1 MEKRGLN
8 ATDIDWEPVS
18 EVPEEYGDVHS
29 QDFENLEDHHHHRG
43 GDEDQLPT
51 TSKHQGHYGAV
62 PPVQPQRR
70 YPVGYN
76 EDEDLIN
83 PKLEPNE
90 EPDHDQVMRESK
102 YFNNLFKVDKGPR
115 RQNLEL
121 SIKQKSTEELLD
133 ECQNFQKIISS
144 GNALLLSQVDVVDMD
159 RINKTFDEVKMR
171 LKNQLEMA
179 KREKE
184 AEARRAAEAQR
195 AMEAREAAAARRAME
210 VKEAERRAVEAR
222 KAMEA
227 EEEAERRAA
236 EALRSKAGV
245 SSQDGVRYGG
255 GNGRISPGKYDGLA
269 PPQTIAPD
277 HLRPAGGPRQP
288 SRPIHK
294 QAVNYE
300 AYFAVLSKH
309 LGVAIA
315 RTLLEEHEKGI
326 SSIYKDSDAIAAW
339 MIGLGYHGVHWT
351 EEIFVALED
360 KIVNGE
366 IEPMRIVDG
375 LLKSYGLDW
384 PPKVPRALK
393 RD

>member
-1 MEKRGLN
+1 M
-8 ATDIDWEPVS
+8 S

-184 AEARRAAEAQR
+184 AEA
-195 AMEAREAAAARRAME
+195 
-210 VKEAERRAVEAR
+210 
-222 KAMEA
+222 
-227 EEEAERRAA
+227 
-236 EALRSKAGV
+236 LS
-245 SSQDGVRYGG
+245 
-255 GNGRISPGKYDGLA
+255 L
-269 PPQTIAPD
+269 
-277 HLRPAGGPRQP
+277 
-288 SRPIHK
+288 IH
-294 QAVNYE
+294 
-300 AYFAVLSKH
+300 
-309 LGVAIA
+309 I
-315 RTLLEEHEKGI
+315 
-326 SSIYKDSDAIAAW
+326 
-339 MIGLGYHGVHWT
+339 
-351 EEIFVALED
+351 
-360 KIVNGE
+360 
-366 IEPMRIVDG
+366 
-375 LLKSYGLDW
+375 
-384 PPKVPRALK
+384 
-393 RD
+393 